1 MPRKLSSD
9 RIEGD
14 KGHKLFGDI
23 CAEDYNRV
31 AIRGVLAHDRIQD
44 GKWSLN
50 STDFAVLY
58 KSNCIQIRKFY
69 LFPQLYWDIINI

>member
-1 MPRKLSSD
+1 MPRKLRSD

-23 CAEDYNRV
+23 RAEDYNRV
-31 AIRGVLAHDRIQD
+31 AIRSVLAHDRIQD
-44 GKWSLN
+44 GKWSLK
-50 STDFAVLY
+50 STDFAVQY

-69 LFPQLYWDIINI
+69 IFPQLY